1 MYLKV
6 RPEPC
11 IHTMYDRMHGFSARS
26 TMYRLYIH
34 TQGWP
39 GPYIHTQ
46 PDRILGN
53 FLAKN
58 TVYTPYI
65 YIYGSGQPYTYAFM
79 VLAYL
84 VHVDNAYCLSGGGK
98 GRQRRGGLLMK
109 ERSVLD
115 KTESFGTERFT
126 GQRLAVMN
134 GLKEGRKYLSANK
147 ELMTQ
152 RYVHVRVCVRVCACG
167 GGGRGAGGGGFMC
180 MYVVRAYV
188 HACVC
193 TRLTALNRQH

>member
-1 MYLKV
+1 
-6 RPEPC
+6 
-11 IHTMYDRMHGFSARS
+11 
-26 TMYRLYIH
+26 
-34 TQGWP
+34 
-39 GPYIHTQ
+39 
-46 PDRILGN
+46 
-53 FLAKN
+53 
-58 TVYTPYI
+58 
-65 YIYGSGQPYTYAFM
+65 
-79 VLAYL
+79 
-84 VHVDNAYCLSGGGK
+84 
-98 GRQRRGGLLMK
+98 MK

-180 MYVVRAYV
+180 MYVVRANV